1 MAIDWAP
8 VIYAVLTAL
17 FTIAIL
23 ALRGAVLE
31 SNKTHKAEELNN
43 DHEA

>member
-8 VIYAVLTAL
+8 VAYAGLTVL

-23 ALRGAVLE
+23 LLRAAVME
-31 SNKTHKAEELNN
+31 SNRTHKAEELNN
-43 DHEA
+43 DNEA